1 MVGCASVS
9 KNCVPVVLGM
19 RSGKISA
26 VKIEIV
32 LLLAVIGQWLARNLS
47 SGNTSTVGEYRK
59 KQRIHTGPFLKH
71 IEDFL
76 GTFIH
81 KRDCSDLDAD
91 HFAVAGGCS
100 ATFGVVAGGW
110 VVAGAGACVCG
121 FGVWVRGV

>member
-1 MVGCASVS
+1 
-9 KNCVPVVLGM
+9 M
-19 RSGKISA
+19 RGREISA

-59 KQRIHTGPFLKH
+59 KQGIHAGPFLKH

-81 KRDCSDLDAD
+81 ERDRSDLDAD
-91 HFAVAGGCS
+91 RFGGDSRMSGTRHRQSCAGS
-100 ATFGVVAGGW
+100 SSDL
-110 VVAGAGACVCG
+110 
-121 FGVWVRGV
+121 